1 MFGIRLADAGL
12 PQPMCIY
19 YGQAVDGYGMPY
31 LTNATVTLVKGTNQ
45 IARQI
50 IRGSLSPG
58 VNFALYV
65 HLDDGSTATPYSPRA
80 LRSGDI
86 ISIYVTDSEG
96 QKAIMENQQVPSVGK
111 PGQQILIHATAAV
124 DSNGDGLPD
133 PWEYELIAHSGG
145 RLTTL
150 NDVKPNDDLDGDGMT
165 NLEEYLAGTFAW
177 LAQDNLAISE
187 FAALPSGAC
196 RISFWSVAGKAYNL
210 LSTTELG
217 AAWAPASVGLSE
229 DLSSQLIAF
238 EGTGGWLSVYVAP
251 QSPSAFFRLAIAQ

>member
-1 MFGIRLADAGL
+1 MFSSLLSQASL

-19 YGQAVDGYGMPY
+19 YGQALDGYGIPY

-45 IARQI
+45 IARQVI
-50 IRGSLSPG
+50 HGSLSPG

-65 HLDDGSTATPYSPRA
+65 HLDDGSTASRYSPRA

-86 ISIYVTDSEG
+86 ISIYVNDSEG
-96 QKAIMENQQVPSVGK
+96 QKTIMENQQVPPVGK
-111 PGQQILIHATAAV
+111 PGQQILIHVTAAE

-133 PWEYELIAHSGG
+133 PWEYELIANSGG

-150 NDVKPNDDLDGDGMT
+150 NDVKPGDDLDGDGMT

-177 LAQDNLAISE
+177 LPQDYLAIRE
-187 FAALPSGAC
+187 FTLLPSGAR

-217 AAWAPASVGLSE
+217 AAWAPAPVGLSE
-229 DLSSQLIAF
+229 DLSSQLSAF

-251 QSPSAFFRLAIAQ
+251 QSPAAFFRIAIAQ